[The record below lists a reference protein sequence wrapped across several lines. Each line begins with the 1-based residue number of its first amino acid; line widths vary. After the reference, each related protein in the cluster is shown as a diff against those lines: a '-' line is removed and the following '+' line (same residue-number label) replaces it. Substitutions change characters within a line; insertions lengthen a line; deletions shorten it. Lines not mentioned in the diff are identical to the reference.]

1 MAVELESSPLMINF
15 GRCHVGIFG
24 AVREDQPVEGAA
36 CQEALRGVG
45 QVELQRMAETRR
57 DSR

>member
-1 MAVELESSPLMINF
+1 MTVELKSSALMINF

-36 CQEALRGVG
+36 CQEAVRGVG
-45 QVELQRMAETRR
+45 QVEL
-57 DSR
+57 